1 MIDFCQ
7 TAGLQD
13 RIDSGWGREGAVR
26 GVLFQSRFYL
36 FRLAMKQV
44 IPETPPEYDR
54 ARIVERPDGFYWQ
67 SKDGGKESGPFPTL
81 LEAVEDMQYSA
92 DSDYEPGESVE
103 QAEAEIGIA
112 DWVDPETGELA
123 EEQTPRIEDH

>member
-1 MIDFCQ
+1 M
-7 TAGLQD
+7 
-13 RIDSGWGREGAVR
+13 
-26 GVLFQSRFYL
+26 
-36 FRLAMKQV
+36 MKKV
-44 IPETPPEYDR
+44 TSASLPEYDR

-67 SKDGGKESGPFPTL
+67 SRDGGKESGPFATL
-81 LEAVEDMQYSA
+81 VEAVEDMQYNA
-92 DSDYEPGESVE
+92 DSDFEPGESVE